1 MLNVQE
7 FKIDT
12 NEVNPISIS
21 LLQGEAVEF
30 RFLLYK
36 DGTKITAISSAE
48 VYYRHDDMEEGEWYK
63 STAQV
68 SNGVVVWNWD
78 NSLDVG
84 ARRYAWFVRA
94 KGSGAMDVSYRAL
107 GKFNMLKSPNFTPN
121 ELELPA
127 KVLDFATIEVLNAPY
142 YTKSQ
147 MDSEIDAIDLRLQGH
162 DEEID
167 ALREE
172 ITGDAE
178 ETLKQHEEN
187 YNNPHRVKAS
197 QLTEKSPTAGSL
209 NIVFNDENQGLSGS
223 FNFGFDPSMYN
234 EGALSFSL
242 NVGEYAPPPI
252 ASKTLSYNGNVHLAF
267 FDNGNP
273 VFVTES
279 TIEGIYFYVSTIYI
293 TTTPESTTTK
303 ALLFFMIGGTQDA
316 QSISDVTPFGD
327 VLAQYATIHTY
338 ISSGTYQVIT
348 EAMLRDKVTGK
359 AFTICVENGELKL
372 QEYRATKYE
381 A

>member
-36 DGTKITAISSAE
+36 DGTKVTAISSAE
-48 VYYRHDDMEEGEWYK
+48 VYYRHEDMEEGEWYK
-63 STAQV
+63 STAQI
-68 SNGVVVWNWD
+68 SNGIVVWNWD
-78 NSLDVG
+78 SSLDVG
-84 ARRYAWFVRA
+84 ASRYAWFVRA
-94 KGSGAMDVSYRAL
+94 KGSGATDISYRAL

-121 ELELPA
+121 EIDLP
-127 KVLDFATIEVLNAPY
+127 KQVLDFATIEVLNAPY
-142 YTKSQ
+142 YSKSQ
-147 MDSEIDAIDLRLQGH
+147 MDEELNAIDVRLQGH
-162 DEEID
+162 DKEID

-178 ETLKQHEEN
+178 ETLKEHEEN
-187 YNNPHRVKAS
+187 HNNPHRVKAS
-197 QLTEKSPTAGSL
+197 QLTEKSPT
-209 NIVFNDENQGLSGS
+209 SGGVNATTDTGATIAIS
-223 FNFGFDPSMYN
+223 GDPLMYN
-234 EGALSFSL
+234 EIVLSVNASG
-242 NVGEYAPPPI
+242 VGINITDEPLLYYGTQGEAQLEFRGTNKYTI
-252 ASKTLSYNGNVHLAF
+252 YG
-267 FDNGNP
+267 
-273 VFVTES
+273 
-279 TIEGIYFYVSTIYI
+279 IEGVVFLQIYI
-293 TTTPESTTTK
+293 DSAGQYTAISVGYVDDTGDKFFYASTDYFGNTMGK
-303 ALLFFMIGGTQDA
+303 LVSFDYTQ
-316 QSISDVTPFGD
+316 
-327 VLAQYATIHTY
+327 
-338 ISSGTYQVIT
+338 SGTYQVLT